1 MQHRIAKGF
10 FRMSRA
16 WTVPQRYLGATALV
30 LLAWLLCSLIG
41 PALQFYNYVPFE
53 CAVAI
58 SAVFFARGSSVWAT
72 LLGSFIVVYFFVPP
86 THTFVL
92 NDRDGEAF
100 FVFLV
105 SALLISGAGESVRN
119 SFERVE
125 ATAEELRIRE
135 HQKDSLL
142 REQSHRT
149 RNNLQL
155 ITSALSLQIIRSAT
169 PEARDSLQAA
179 LDRIKSIARVDDLL
193 RDAGESDV
201 VDAREYL
208 TALAEDIG
216 TSLVVL
222 RPISFAFHAE
232 PYPLTRDIARALG
245 IAVNELVTNA
255 LKYAFPG
262 DCPGQISINFA
273 VHESDLVLIVEDN
286 GKGCVE
292 QVREGS
298 GTRLIRSLVGWHQG
312 IVTRE
317 DAVPGCRVIIRV
329 PKPQPD
335 RISKTI
341 QGEPPNPT
349 PNETTGSPHLRA
361 APRAPTE

>member
-1 MQHRIAKGF
+1 
-10 FRMSRA
+10 
-16 WTVPQRYLGATALV
+16 
-30 LLAWLLCSLIG
+30 
-41 PALQFYNYVPFE
+41 
-53 CAVAI
+53 
-58 SAVFFARGSSVWAT
+58 
-72 LLGSFIVVYFFVPP
+72 
-86 THTFVL
+86 VL

-119 SFERVE
+119 SVERGE

-135 HQKDSLL
+135 HQKDALL
-142 REQSHRT
+142 REQSHRM

-155 ITSALSLQIIRSAT
+155 ITSVLSLQIIRSAT
-169 PEARDSLQAA
+169 PEARDGLQAA

-193 RDAGESDV
+193 RVAGESDV

-222 RPISFAFHAE
+222 RPISFAFRAE

-245 IAVNELVTNA
+245 IAINELVTNA

-262 DCPGQISINFA
+262 DCPGQISIKFA
-273 VHESDLVLIVEDN
+273 VHDSDLVLIVEDN

-292 QVREGS
+292 QVREGT
-298 GTRLIRSLVGWHQG
+298 GMRLIRSLVGWHQG
-312 IVTRE
+312 IMTRQ
-317 DAVPGCRVIIRV
+317 DALPGCRVIIRV

-335 RISKTI
+335 GISETN
-341 QGEPPNPT
+341 QSEPLNPR
-349 PNETTGSPHLRA
+349 L
-361 APRAPTE
+361 